1 MYNARMIAELKN
13 RFDEFVWGRQLE
25 QYGFPGR
32 IVAAVLRYVY
42 AVLRDVF
49 AGQLTL
55 RAMSLVYTTLL
66 SIVPLLALTFSVL
79 KGLGVA
85 EQLEAQLALA
95 LEPLGQQ
102 GEQITDRVMDAVDR
116 VNFGVLGSIG
126 LAFFIYTAIA
136 MVQKVE
142 SSFNYV
148 WYVSKPRSFAKR
160 FTEYSLVLL
169 LGPLLMV
176 IALGILTSLQNE
188 AVVQYLVS
196 SEILGPVAV
205 LFSKATPYLIIIGVF
220 TGLYMFLPN
229 THVRFSAALVG
240 GITSGVL
247 WATAS
252 LVFTAF
258 VVGSE
263 SRDKVYAAFAVAIVT
278 LIWLYL
284 NWLILLI
291 GSQVAFYFQNPEY
304 LRIGRREPR
313 LSNSMRERIALETM
327 VTVGREFREPGGGVR
342 PETLG
347 TAMKIP
353 TLTLA
358 PIIDDL
364 ETAGLLAMTEDERL
378 QPGKDLGR
386 IRLGD
391 ILAVV
396 RAHGETG
403 ALRGPEWEP
412 AVEALAGD
420 IDSAVHD
427 VVGDTTLA
435 ELLDNNDDD

>member
-1 MYNARMIAELKN
+1 MVADLKSKL
-13 RFDEFVWGRQLE
+13 DEFVWGRQLA
-25 QYGFPGR
+25 QYGLPGR
-32 IVAAVLRYVY
+32 IVAAILRYIY

-66 SIVPLLALTFSVL
+66 SVVPLLALTFSVL

-85 EQLEAQLALA
+85 EQLEDQLALA
-95 LEPLGQQ
+95 LEPLGEQ
-102 GEQITDRVMDAVDR
+102 GRQITDRVMDAVDR

-188 AVVQYLVS
+188 ELVQYLVS
-196 SEILGPVAV
+196 NEIVGPVAV

-220 TGLYMFLPN
+220 TALYMFLPN
-229 THVRFSAALVG
+229 TKVNFGAALVG
-240 GITSGVL
+240 GLTSGVL

-327 VTVGREFREPGGGVR
+327 VTVGREFREPGDGIR
-342 PETLG
+342 TETLG
-347 TAMKIP
+347 AAMKIP

-364 ETAGLLAMTEDERL
+364 EEAGLLSMTEDECL
-378 QPGKDLGR
+378 QPGRDLGR
-386 IRLGD
+386 IRLRD

-412 AVEALAGD
+412 AVESLAGD
-420 IDSAVHD
+420 IDAAVHD

-435 ELLDNNDDD
+435 ELLDSDEK